1 MTKDKH
7 TNQEATATA
16 NPTLQNLELVLDLE
30 LPLTARLGSAAVT
43 VGDALGLDSG
53 SVVELDQPADAP
65 IEMFANGRL
74 VAKGEL
80 VVLDGSFA
88 VRVLEVQSQ
97 ADRLR
102 SLGRT

>member
-1 MTKDKH
+1 MTNKK
-7 TNQEATATA
+7 EATQ
-16 NPTLQNLELVLDLE
+16 NPTTATVQNLDMVLDLE
-30 LPLTARLGSAAVT
+30 LPLTVRLGTAALN

-53 SVVELDQPADAP
+53 SVVELDRAADAP

-102 SLGRT
+102 SLGRS